1 MNRVEIYA
9 DAIPGLQSVIDAP
22 GASSADLSSDG
33 ATLWVGAN
41 TEELLAIFTSSLQVS
56 ARYPMA
62 GITPI
67 PGIVFNR
74 PPEALTLASG
84 KLALLLRQSSPRESP
99 LLPRN

>member
-22 GASSADLSSDG
+22 GASSVDLSSDG

-41 TEELLAIFTSSLQVS
+41 TEELLAIFTSSSQVS

-62 GITPI
+62 GVIPI

-74 PPEALTLASG
+74 PTEALTLARG
-84 KLALLLRQSSPRESP
+84 RLALRFRQSSASDS
-99 LLPRN
+99 L